1 MKKGFLFLFFTAASA
16 VYLFAQQAQPHVC
29 GNAQDQLEIMPRLRE
44 NKVAMEAARATA
56 EERTGTQYVPIHFHL
71 VGDDNGGGKHK
82 EIKILEQLC
91 ALNAAY
97 EPVNIQFYLSEHTN
111 PAYGLF
117 NKSINNDNVYN
128 NQSNAL
134 LMNLRRHPNAI
145 NVYVVQEPTSGNNNP
160 GIVLAYYSPL
170 HDWIV
175 SRKTE
180 TNGNQPNSTMPHEV
194 GHFFSLPHTFFGYE
208 PNPFDAAD
216 PTWPNAPVIAP
227 VGQGVTTE
235 RQNGTNCATAADEI
249 CDTPPDYNFGLITN
263 GCVYSA
269 GARDPLGTTVTPMEE
284 NYMGYFNGCNY
295 AFTQDQMD
303 IMNADLNSSSR
314 NYLDN
319 SFVPTA
325 TEIVTP
331 TNLQIAPAQG
341 STTPYYNSVL
351 LEWESVPGATH
362 YLLEVDIIS
371 SFGTTG
377 AQTFVETGTSKL
389 MTNLQANKTYYWRV
403 KPFNLHVGCA
413 APRSQNFKTPNTALS
428 TDEIEGLSNWQI
440 SPNPVKGNSA
450 MLSILTERNLEASV
464 RITDAAGRT
473 VSIQHGVSFPQGES
487 TYELQTGGLANGLYF
502 VSLESGQG
510 RNVRKLSILR

>member
-1 MKKGFLFLFFTAASA
+1 MKKGLLLLFFAAASA
-16 VYLFAQQAQPHVC
+16 AGLLAQQAQPHVC

-44 NKVAMEAARATA
+44 NKAAMEAARAMA
-56 EERTGTQYVPIHFHL
+56 GERSGIQYVPIHFHI

-97 EPVNIQFYLSEHTN
+97 VPANIQFYLSAHPTH
-111 PAYGLF
+111 GLF
-117 NKSINNDNVYN
+117 DKSINENDVYN
-128 NQSNAL
+128 NQSNTL
-134 LMNLRRHPNAI
+134 IMNIRRHQNAI

-180 TNGNQPNSTMPHEV
+180 TNGDQPNSTMPHEV

-208 PNPFDAAD
+208 PNPFDPSD
-216 PTWPNAPVIAP
+216 PTWPNAPTIAP

-249 CDTPPDYNFGLITN
+249 CDTPPDYNFGLINN
-263 GCVYSA
+263 GCVYSG
-269 GARDPLGTTVTPMEE
+269 GARDPLGIVVNPMEE
-284 NYMGYFNGCNY
+284 NYMGYFNGCDY

-303 IMNADLNSSSR
+303 IMNADLNSASR

-319 SFVPTA
+319 NFVPVA
-325 TEIVTP
+325 TDINTP
-331 TNLQIAPAQG
+331 TDLLSAPAQA
-341 STTPYYNSVL
+341 STTEYYNSVT
-351 LEWESVPGATH
+351 LEWQSVPGATH
-362 YLLEVDIIS
+362 YLLELDIIP
-371 SFGTTG
+371 SFGTSG
-377 AQTFVETGTSKL
+377 AQTFIETGTSKL
-389 MTNLQANKTYYWRV
+389 MTTLQPNKTYYWRV
-403 KPFNLHVGCA
+403 KPFNLNVGCA
-413 APRSQNFKTPNTALS
+413 AARSQNFKTSTVALS
-428 TDEIEGLSNWQI
+428 TVEIEGLTAWQL
-440 SPNPVKGNSA
+440 SPNPVKGNTA
-450 MLSILTERNLEASV
+450 VLSLQTERSLEASV

-473 VSIQHGVSFPQGES
+473 VSIQHGISFPQGES
-487 TYELQTGGLANGLYF
+487 TYELRTEGLANGLYF